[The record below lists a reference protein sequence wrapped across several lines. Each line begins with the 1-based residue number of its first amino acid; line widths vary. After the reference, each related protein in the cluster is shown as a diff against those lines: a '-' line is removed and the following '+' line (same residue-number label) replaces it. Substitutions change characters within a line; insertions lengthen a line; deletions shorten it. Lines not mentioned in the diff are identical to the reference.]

1 LKMESTV
8 SLEDVLNKL
17 EQLQTCQRE
26 DLNLTNSSTNLE
38 SRSSS
43 HKSLSPDD
51 SATPKEKSEFVS
63 NASDDE
69 GRTRLTD
76 PLNLAEK
83 EKISLRGLRDR
94 WNEVL
99 GKIKK
104 TKLSLWSLI
113 KDGEIVSWEDD
124 IITIEFHNGGA
135 FHKKQAERKE
145 NLSLIQK
152 AIEEVY
158 GHSFGLKFELNPGK
172 TTSSGGQN
180 NSTYHIDQLS
190 LSEAAKKDPLI
201 KTIMDTFEGEII

>member
-1 LKMESTV
+1 LPP
-8 SLEDVLNKL
+8 EDSV
-17 EQLQTCQRE
+17 
-26 DLNLTNSSTNLE
+26 
-38 SRSSS
+38 
-43 HKSLSPDD
+43 
-51 SATPKEKSEFVS
+51 TPKEKREFVS
-63 NASDDE
+63 NSSIDE
-69 GRTRLTD
+69 GRTKLTD
-76 PLNLAEK
+76 SLGTAEK
-83 EKISLRGLRDR
+83 EKISLQGLKDR

-113 KDGEIVSWEDD
+113 KDGEVVSLEDD
-124 IITIEFHNGGA
+124 VITIEFHNGGA

-158 GHSFGLKFELNPGK
+158 GHSFKLKFELNPEKMIPSGNPNN
-172 TTSSGGQN
+172 SAYSAGGRSASGGK
-180 NSTYHIDQLS
+180 DQLN